1 MKSEVA
7 SWGDPASL
15 KKLPVMNASRSPKQG
30 PRSPKQVPTS
40 LNTSPDNDVLSA
52 SSRGLSLLDSHE
64 FAFNTFNYRSIR
76 KNTFDSLSN
85 IAFNQLVDHVL
96 VRFQASPY
104 FPKFTSDIADEN
116 AMTFGVELRRRKC
129 RIFVDDFVYIKLLGK
144 GGFARVVHVMKRST
158 RQHFAMK
165 IQSKAALLTFHGMNE
180 GGLEL
185 EKTIIA
191 NNSNPFIVDMHYA
204 LQTEN
209 CAILVL
215 GLVGGGDLSD
225 LIQSSPHKKL
235 PESLAAIYTYEISLA
250 LKHLHTNGVV
260 YRDLKP
266 SNILVDDFGH

>member
-1 MKSEVA
+1 MRGQKSSWKFRWHMKFSAVTL
-7 SWGDPASL
+7 SITPHS
-15 KKLPVMNASRSPKQG
+15 PVSP
-30 PRSPKQVPTS
+30 V
-40 LNTSPDNDVLSA
+40 
-52 SSRGLSLLDSHE
+52 
-64 FAFNTFNYRSIR
+64 
-76 KNTFDSLSN
+76 
-85 IAFNQLVDHVL
+85 
-96 VRFQASPY
+96 
-104 FPKFTSDIADEN
+104 
-116 AMTFGVELRRRKC
+116 
-129 RIFVDDFVYIKLLGK
+129 
-144 GGFARVVHVMKRST
+144 
-158 RQHFAMK
+158 
-165 IQSKAALLTFHGMNE
+165 ALLAKDDSRPDE